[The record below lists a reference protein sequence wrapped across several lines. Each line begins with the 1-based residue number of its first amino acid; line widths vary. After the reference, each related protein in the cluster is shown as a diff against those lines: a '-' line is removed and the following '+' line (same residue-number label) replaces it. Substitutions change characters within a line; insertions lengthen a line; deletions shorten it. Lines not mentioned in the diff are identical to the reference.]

1 MEAAG
6 IMNEIPVGNIRGV
19 CDYGDE
25 RKNKDWQP
33 YAAAMAA
40 AFAKAV
46 LSEITPKCV
55 TQSPDVRTDFTGED
69 KACLRDLLVADPETE
84 RRRIEATKGGLLDDS
99 FRWVLETTEFRK
111 WHSSSKSELLW
122 IKGDPGKVSYGV

>member
-6 IMNEIPVGNIRGV
+6 VMNEIPVGNIRGV

-46 LSEITPKCV
+46 LSEISPKSAAQLAV
-55 TQSPDVRTDFTGED
+55 VKSG
-69 KACLRDLLVADPETE
+69 KLLR
-84 RRRIEATKGGLLDDS
+84 
-99 FRWVLETTEFRK
+99 LETLTMLAYLSK
-111 WHSSSKSELLW
+111 TSQMKTIHACGTYSSLIPTMTDDESSAQRA
-122 IKGDPGKVSYGV
+122 VC

>member
-6 IMNEIPVGNIRGV
+6 VMNEIPVGNIRGV

-25 RKNKDWQP
+25 RINKEWQP

-46 LSEITPKCV
+46 LLEITPKSA
-55 TQSPDVRTDFTGED
+55 TQSASARTGMLLCHLIL
-69 KACLRDLLVADPETE
+69 AC
-84 RRRIEATKGGLLDDS
+84 
-99 FRWVLETTEFRK
+99 
-111 WHSSSKSELLW
+111 
-122 IKGDPGKVSYGV
+122 